1 MKKMKKSIGIP
12 VLAFS
17 MASAGMIYGAGI
29 SSAVQAETEEGLQ
42 DVILF
47 QNIPEAEAS
56 FNGDELELGAVHVY
70 ADGAF
75 TRVSEDLTWES
86 SNENVAEVAEDGTVT
101 MTGEP
106 GRSFI
111 SVSSGEYSDRIAVDF
126 KPEKNRGGGGKP
138 EKVPQIVKGEDDRY
152 DVISHAIDEM
162 STEEKIGQMLMP
174 DFRNWDGEGV
184 TEMLPEIEEL
194 VEEYN
199 LGGVILFAENVVTT
213 EQTAELVADYQEA
226 AEKFGLLMT
235 IDQEGGIVTRLQSG
249 TDFPGNMALGAAG
262 SGDLAYDTGFA
273 IGSELDSLGIN
284 MNLAP
289 VLDVNNNPDNP
300 VIGVR
305 SFSEDPDL
313 TGSLGVS
320 YTKGLQDTGV
330 AATAKHFPGH
340 GDTDVDSHLGLP
352 EVPHDLERLLEVEL
366 NPFQQ
371 AMDADIDAIM
381 TAHVTFPQ
389 IDDTQVISEQTGEEI
404 ALPATLSPTVLTE
417 LMRERMEYEG
427 LIITDAMNMQAISDH
442 FGPVDA
448 AVRTVEAGSDVVL
461 MPVGLEE
468 VAEGL
473 MEAVEDGS
481 ITEERLESSV
491 ERILT
496 LKVNRGI
503 VKEETPQST
512 EEKIA
517 NAQNVVGAEAHQEKE
532 QEVAEEAVT
541 LVKNEEVL
549 PLAADSSE
557 SIVVLGNSYID
568 TLGESV
574 QKYRPDAEVI
584 AAASR
589 GDLSENDW
597 ELIRNADKVIT
608 GTMTA
613 TVSQR
618 DASSD
623 QMAMIRE
630 VSGETGG
637 EVIALGIRNPYDIMA
652 YDAYVDAYLAQYGF
666 RTASFEASTA
676 AIFGENNPSGK
687 LPVTIPGEDGGTLYE
702 FGHGLSYE

>member
-1 MKKMKKSIGIP
+1 M
-12 VLAFS
+12 AFY
-17 MASAGMIYGAGI
+17 GMISGSGT
-29 SSAVQAETEEGLQ
+29 SAVQAESEEGPQ

-56 FNGDELELGAVHVY
+56 FDGEELELEAVNVY

-75 TRVSEDLTWES
+75 TLVSEDITWES
-86 SNENVAEVAEDGTVT
+86 SNENVAEVGEDGVVT
-101 MTGEP
+101 LTGQP

-111 SVSSGEYSDRIAVDF
+111 SVSSGEYTDRIAVDF
-126 KPEKNRGGGGKP
+126 KPVKNRRGVWKL
-138 EKVPQIVKGEDDRY
+138 ENIPQMIKGEDERY

-174 DFRNWDGEGV
+174 DFRNWNGEDV
-184 TEMLPEIEEL
+184 TKMLPEIEEL
-194 VEEYN
+194 VEEYH
-199 LGGVILFAENVVTT
+199 LGGIILFAENVVTT

-235 IDQEGGIVTRLQSG
+235 IDQEGGLVNRLQSG

-262 SGDLAYDTGFA
+262 SEGLAYDTGYA
-273 IGSELDSLGIN
+273 IGSELESLGIN

-305 SFSEDPDL
+305 SFSEDPEL

-320 YTKGLQDTGV
+320 YTEGMQDTGV

-352 EVPHDLERLLEVEL
+352 EVPHNLERLLEVEL

-371 AMDADIDAIM
+371 AMDAGIDAIM

-389 IDDTQVISEQTGEEI
+389 IDNTQVISEQTGEEI
-404 ALPATLSPTVLTE
+404 ALPATLSRTVLTE

-442 FGPVDA
+442 FGPADA
-448 AVRTVEAGSDVVL
+448 AVRTVEAGSDIVL
-461 MPVGLEE
+461 MPPGLEE
-468 VAEGL
+468 AAEGL

-481 ITEERLESSV
+481 ITEERLEASV

-496 LKVNRGI
+496 LKVKRGI
-503 VKEETPQST
+503 MKEETPQST

-517 NAQNVVGAEAHQEKE
+517 NAQNIVGAEAHQEIEREAAE
-532 QEVAEEAVT
+532 QAVT
-541 LVKNEEVL
+541 LVKNEQVL

-557 SIVVLGNSYID
+557 SIVVLGSSYID
-568 TLGESV
+568 TLGASV
-574 QKYRPDAEVI
+574 QEYRPDAEVI
-584 AAASR
+584 SAASS
-589 GDLSENDW
+589 GELSENDW

-613 TVSQR
+613 TVAER
-618 DASSD
+618 DPLSD
-623 QMAMIRE
+623 QMVMVTE
-630 VSGETGG
+630 VSRETEGG
-637 EVIALGIRNPYDIMA
+637 IIALGIRSPYDIIA
-652 YDAYVDAYLAQYGF
+652 YDAHVDAYLAQYGF
-666 RTASFEASTA
+666 RTASFEAA
-676 AIFGENNPSGK
+676 AAVIFGENHPSGK
-687 LPVTIPGEDGGTLYE
+687 LPVTIPDEDGGTLYE
-702 FGHGLSYE
+702 LGHNLSYE

>member
-1 MKKMKKSIGIP
+1 MKKVKKSIGITA
-12 VLAFS
+12 LAFS
-17 MASAGMIYGAGI
+17 MASAGMISGAGI
-29 SSAVQAETEEGLQ
+29 SAVQAETEEGLQ

-47 QNIPEAEAS
+47 QNIPEAEAL
-56 FNGDELELGAVHVY
+56 FNGEELELGAVNVY

-75 TRVSEDLTWES
+75 TLVSEDLTWES

-101 MTGEP
+101 MTGQP

-111 SVSSGEYSDRIAVDF
+111 SVSSGEYTDRIAVDF
-126 KPEKNRGGGGKP
+126 KPETNRGGGGKP
-138 EKVPQIVKGEDDRY
+138 EKVPQIVKGEDERY
-152 DVISHAIDEM
+152 DVISHAVDEM

-184 TEMLPEIEEL
+184 TEMLPEIEKL
-194 VEEYN
+194 VEEYH

-226 AEKFGLLMT
+226 ADKFGLLMT

-262 SGDLAYDTGFA
+262 SEELAYDTGFA
-273 IGSELDSLGIN
+273 IGSELESLGIN

-320 YTKGLQDTGV
+320 YTEGLQDTGV

-352 EVPHDLERLLEVEL
+352 EVPHDLDRLLEVEL

-404 ALPATLSPTVLTE
+404 ALPATLSRTVLTE
-417 LMRERMEYEG
+417 LMREQMEYEG

-448 AVRTVEAGSDVVL
+448 AVRTVEAGSDIVL

-473 MEAVEDGS
+473 MDAVEDGT
-481 ITEERLESSV
+481 ITEERLEASV

-503 VKEETPQST
+503 IKEETPQST

-517 NAQNVVGAEAHQEKE
+517 NAQNVVGAEAHQDKE
-532 QEVAEEAVT
+532 REVAEEAVT

-557 SIVVLGNSYID
+557 SIVVLGNSYIE
-568 TLGESV
+568 TLGEAV
-574 QKYRPDAEVI
+574 QEYRPDADVI
-584 AAASR
+584 AAASI

-597 ELIRNADKVIT
+597 ELIREADKVIA

-613 TVSQR
+613 TVAQR

-630 VSGETGG
+630 ISEETEG

-666 RTASFEASTA
+666 RTASFEASAA
-676 AIFGENNPSGK
+676 AIFGQNSPSGK
-687 LPVTIPGEDGGTLYE
+687 LPVTIPDEEGGTLYE